1 LKLTT
6 LEIKGF
12 KSFAEKTNIDFQDG
26 VTAIV
31 GPNGCGKSN
40 IVDAIRWVLGEQSTR
55 SLRSEKMENVIFNG
69 TSKRKPSNL
78 AEVSLSFD
86 NSAKVLASDYSHITL
101 TRKLFRSGDSEYR
114 LNDVPCRLKD
124 ITDLFLDTGIGS
136 DSYSIIELRM
146 VEELISNKEGSRR
159 TLFEEAAG
167 IAKYRVRKKQTHSK
181 LRDTQDDLER
191 VEDVLFEISKNLK
204 SLEQQAKRT
213 EKYYRLKDQFKDI
226 SILISIQKIRKKKE
240 DWSESEKTENKLTDE
255 ILSQKAITE
264 TLESEMEKK
273 KLDILNSEKQLSVQQ
288 KAVNQFRSE
297 IQRIENEQRFKNEK
311 IKTLSERKEKLESE
325 ILADQNLILSLE
337 KNIEISEGLL
347 IPESEK
353 LKILERNLPELKLK
367 LDELQ
372 DQQKAKKTELD
383 QIQLEIRKHK
393 ESAYQFE
400 KELDRIAVQ
409 VDSFRG
415 EQERNLK
422 ENEAGNKELVRL
434 DSILENIHNTFSFNQ
449 ENLEIKRK
457 RELDLTEALRSGETQ
472 MEKIRDEIAS
482 QSRSLDS
489 FQNEYNLTKSLVDSL
504 EGFPESIIFLKKK
517 ADWLKSIPLLS
528 DIIFC
533 PEEYR
538 IAIENYLEPYMN
550 FFVVQNRDEAEKAI
564 ELLSSSSKGRANF
577 FILEDI
583 QKESEKTNYPKP
595 ILEKGDWVPV
605 MDIVEVD
612 IKYRKLV
619 EALLGQVVLGSSIK
633 DFLILNGSKDF
644 VFLEKRGIFFSS
656 GHRLSGGSIG
666 LFEGKRIG
674 RSKNLEILQKNINQ
688 IKDQVNRLNSEKDTL
703 QNEILAQKKEMESL
717 KVREAMTELSRTE
730 SERNNLVNQKENIL
744 KKNKL
749 LDIRNNE
756 LIEQIQTLKEK
767 EESIIPQLNTLKDQ
781 IIFSE
786 SGLGDQN
793 KALEEFQELG
803 RQSSQEYNS
812 LNLEFHQVRNRIASI
827 EKDLSFHKNQ
837 KENLL
842 IRKLKLE
849 EELHS
854 ISLELA
860 EHLKKESQEDPDF
873 LSLYEEMEKMELGLT
888 EMESEYN
895 DLRNSTL
902 DHEKKISE
910 IRRKREALES
920 ELTLL
925 KEKRRD
931 LGFEL
936 KFIGDR
942 MGLEFSISPETWE
955 EILEEGL
962 KEPAMDPEFLKEK
975 EDQAGKIKNQL
986 DNYGAINP
994 LAMEAFGE
1002 IQTRYQ
1008 FIQSQKEDLLQA
1020 KASLMETMA
1029 EIDLTAREKF
1039 MEAFT
1044 SVRENFIKVFRTLF
1058 NEEDSCD
1065 LVLLNPSE
1073 PLDSEIEIIARPKGK
1088 RPLTINQLSGGEKT
1102 LTATAIL
1109 FSLYLLKPAPFCIFD
1124 EVDAPL
1130 DDTNI
1135 DKFNSIIREFSANSQ
1150 FIVVSHNKKTI
1161 SSTDIIYGVT
1171 MAEAGIS
1178 KVVAV
1183 DLRKAETAA

>member
-1 LKLTT
+1 MKLTT

-12 KSFAEKTNIDFQDG
+12 KSFAEKTNIDFLEG

-101 TRKLFRSGDSEYR
+101 TRKLFRSGESEYR

-204 SLEQQAKRT
+204 NLEQQARRT
-213 EKYYRLKDQFKDI
+213 EKYYKLKEQFKE
-226 SILISIQKIRKKKE
+226 ISIQLSIQRIRKKRE
-240 DWSESEKTENKLTDE
+240 DWLESEKTENNLVDE
-255 ILSQKAITE
+255 IVQQKARIE
-264 TLESEMEKK
+264 TLESEIEKK
-273 KLDILNSEKQLSVQQ
+273 KLDILNSEKQVSVQQ

-297 IQRIENEQRFKNEK
+297 IQKIENEQRFKNEK
-311 IKTLSERKEKLESE
+311 IKTLTEQKERLESE
-325 ILADQNLILSLE
+325 IIQDGNQILILE
-337 KNIEISEGLL
+337 KNIEN
-347 IPESEK
+347 SEK
-353 LKILERNLPELKLK
+353 NIVPEQERLSYLEENLPNLKLRME
-367 LDELQ
+367 ELQ
-372 DQQKAKKTELD
+372 GFQKNKKLELD
-383 QIQLEIRKHK
+383 QIQIQIRK
-393 ESAYQFE
+393 E
-400 KELDRIAVQ
+400 KETAYLLEKDQDRFGIQ
-409 VDSFRG
+409 IESLRG
-415 EQERNLK
+415 ELDRNLK
-422 ENEAGNKELVRL
+422 EVELGKGELARL
-434 DSILENIHNTFSFNQ
+434 EVLLENIHNTFSLNQ
-449 ENLEIKRK
+449 DNLELKRK
-457 RELDLTEALRSGETQ
+457 RELDLTQSIKSGESHLD
-472 MEKIRDEIAS
+472 KIRDEIAT
-482 QSRSLDS
+482 QSRRLDS
-489 FQNEYNLTKSLVDSL
+489 LQNEYNLTKSLVDSL
-504 EGFPESIIFLKKK
+504 EGFPESIVFLKRK
-517 ADWLKSIPLLS
+517 ADWLKTIPLLS
-528 DIIFC
+528 DLIFC

-538 IAIENYLEPYMN
+538 IAIENYLESYMN
-550 FFVVQNRDEAEKAI
+550 FFVVQNRDEAERAI
-564 ELLSSSSKGRANF
+564 ELLSNSSKGRANF
-577 FILEDI
+577 FILDDITRIHNEAPEDLRI
-583 QKESEKTNYPKP
+583 P
-595 ILEKGDWVPV
+595 EKGNWVRV
-605 MDIVEVD
+605 MDIIE
-612 IKYRKLV
+612 IEPRYKKLV
-619 EALLGQVVLGSSIK
+619 EALLGKVILGSSIK
-633 DFLILNGSKDF
+633 DFLMLNSYQDW
-644 VFLEKRGIFFSS
+644 VFLEKRGQFFSS
-656 GHRLSGGSIG
+656 GHQLSGGSIG

-674 RSKNLEILQKNINQ
+674 RSKNLEILQKTIHQ
-688 IKDQVNRLNSEKDTL
+688 VKDQWAKLNSERDKL
-703 QNEILAQKKEMESL
+703 QNEIQIQKKEMESL

-730 SERNNLVNQKENIL
+730 SQRNNLVNQKENFL
-744 KKNKL
+744 GKNRL
-749 LDIRNNE
+749 LDIRKEELEKQIQE
-756 LIEQIQTLKEK
+756 LIEKEREISPKLSEIKVKIIQLELG
-767 EESIIPQLNTLKDQ
+767 Q
-781 IIFSE
+781 SE
-786 SGLGDQN
+786 QTQ
-793 KALEEFQELG
+793 AMEEFQELG
-803 RQSSQEYNS
+803 SRASGEYNN

-827 EKDLSFHKNQ
+827 EKDLSYHKSQ
-837 KENLL
+837 RENVW
-842 IRKLKLE
+842 IRKSKQE
-849 EELHS
+849 DELLG
-854 ISLELA
+854 IGLELS
-860 EHLKKESQEDPDF
+860 EQLKKENHEDQD
-873 LSLYEEMEKMELGLT
+873 LLNLYEEMEKMEMGLA
-888 EMESEYN
+888 EMENEYN
-895 DLRNSTL
+895 EFRNSIL
-902 DHEKKISE
+902 DQEKKITE
-910 IRRKREALES
+910 TRRKKEFLES
-920 ELTLL
+920 ELLSL
-925 KEKRRD
+925 KEKKGK

-936 KFIGDR
+936 ESIGNR
-942 MGLEFSISPETWE
+942 ICLEFSIDPGSWE
-955 EILEEGL
+955 EILDEGL
-962 KEPAMDPEFLKEK
+962 KNGRLEDDTLREK
-975 EDQAGKIKNQL
+975 EDQAQKIKSQL
-986 DNYGAINP
+986 DNFGAINP

-1008 FIQSQKEDLLQA
+1008 FIQDQKEDLLKA
-1020 KASLMETMA
+1020 KASLMETIQ

-1039 MEAFT
+1039 MDAFT

-1065 LVLLNPSE
+1065 LVLINPAD
-1073 PLDSEIEIIARPKGK
+1073 PLDSDIEIIARPKGK

-1183 DLRKAETAA
+1183 DLRKAETPV